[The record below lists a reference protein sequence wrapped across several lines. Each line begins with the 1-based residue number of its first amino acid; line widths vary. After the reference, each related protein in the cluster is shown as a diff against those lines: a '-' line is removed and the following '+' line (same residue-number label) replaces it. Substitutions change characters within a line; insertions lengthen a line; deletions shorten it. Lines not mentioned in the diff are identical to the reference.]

1 MSFKLVENAFD
12 APVADPQAK
21 LVLLAIA
28 RHADKRGSC
37 YPSAA
42 RLMVVT
48 GLSKASVY
56 RKISY
61 LEKHGFI
68 RVTRRWGTGKNTSNL
83 YNLLLSHSETKQS
96 LCETKVSQSEPLTSQ
111 EPINNVSNHISDS
124 DRDNETKQDP
134 FLDLAK
140 KALGGKNDTK

>member
-1 MSFKLVENAFD
+1 MSFKLVESAFD

-68 RVTRRWGTGKNTSNL
+68 RVTRRGKNGKKTSNL
-83 YNLLLSHSETKQS
+83 YRLLLSQAETKQSHSETKVS
-96 LCETKVSQSEPLTSQ
+96 LCEPLTSQ
-111 EPINNVSNHISDS
+111 EHINNISSNIYESE
-124 DRDNETKQDP
+124 RDNQTKPDP

-140 KALGGKNDTK
+140 NALKGKK

>member
-1 MSFKLVENAFD
+1 MSFKLVERAFD

-42 RLMVVT
+42 RLMTVT

-83 YNLLLSHSETKQS
+83 YHLLLSQSETKQS
-96 LCETKVSQSEPLTSQ
+96 HCETEVSHTEPLISQ
-111 EPINNVSNHISDS
+111 EPINNISNHISDS
-124 DRDNETKQDP
+124 DRDKQTKQDP

-140 KALGGKNDTK
+140 KALEGKNDTK

>member
-1 MSFKLVENAFD
+1 VAGVSFKLVESAFD

-83 YNLLLSHSETKQS
+83 YHLLLSQSETKQS
-96 LCETKVSQSEPLTSQ
+96 LCETKVSHSEPLISQ
-111 EPINNVSNHISDS
+111 EPINNISSHISDS
-124 DRDNETKQDP
+124 DRDKQTKQDP

-140 KALGGKNDTK
+140 NALKGKK

>member
-1 MSFKLVENAFD
+1 MSFKLVESAFD

-68 RVTRRWGTGKNTSNL
+68 RVTRRGKDGKKTSNL
-83 YNLLLSHSETKQS
+83 YRLLLSQA
-96 LCETKVSQSEPLTSQ
+96 ETKVSLCEPLTSQ
-111 EPINNVSNHISDS
+111 EHINNISPNIYDS
-124 DRDNETKQDP
+124 ERDKQTKQDP
-134 FLDLAK
+134 FLDLAERALKGK
-140 KALGGKNDTK
+140 K

>member
-1 MSFKLVENAFD
+1 VSFKLVESAFD
-12 APVADPQAK
+12 APVSDPQAK

-68 RVTRRWGTGKNTSNL
+68 RVTRRGKDGKKTSNL
-83 YNLLLSHSETKQS
+83 YRLLLSQAETKQSHSETKVS
-96 LCETKVSQSEPLTSQ
+96 LCEPLTSQ
-111 EPINNVSNHISDS
+111 EHINNISSNIYESE
-124 DRDNETKQDP
+124 RDNQTKPDP

-140 KALGGKNDTK
+140 NALKGKK

>member
-1 MSFKLVENAFD
+1 MSFKLVERAFD
-12 APVADPQAK
+12 APVNDPQAK

-42 RLMVVT
+42 RLMAVT

-68 RVTRRWGTGKNTSNL
+68 RVRRRWGTGKNTSNL
-83 YNLLLSHSETKQS
+83 YNLLLSQSETKQS
-96 LCETKVSQSEPLTSQ
+96 HCETKVSPCEPLISQ
-111 EPINNVSNHISDS
+111 EHINNISNHISES

-140 KALGGKNDTK
+140 KALRGKNDTK

>member
-68 RVTRRWGTGKNTSNL
+68 RVTRRWGEGKNTSNL
-83 YNLLLSHSETKQS
+83 YHLLLSQAESKQS
-96 LCETKVSQSEPLTSQ
+96 HTETKVSHCEPLISQ
-111 EPINNVSNHISDS
+111 EHINNISSNIYGSE
-124 DRDNETKQDP
+124 RDNETKQDP
-134 FLDLAK
+134 FLDLAERALKGK
-140 KALGGKNDTK
+140 K

>member
-1 MSFKLVENAFD
+1 MSFKLVERAFD

-42 RLMVVT
+42 RLMTVT

-68 RVTRRWGTGKNTSNL
+68 RVTRRGKDGKKTSNL
-83 YNLLLSHSETKQS
+83 YHLLLSQAETKQSHSETK
-96 LCETKVSQSEPLTSQ
+96 VSHTEPLTSQ
-111 EPINNVSNHISDS
+111 EPVNNISCNVYDS
-124 DRDNETKQDP
+124 ERDKQTKQDP
-134 FLDLAK
+134 FLDLAERALKGK
-140 KALGGKNDTK
+140 K

>member
-1 MSFKLVENAFD
+1 MSFKLVESAFD
-12 APVADPQAK
+12 APVNDPQAK

-61 LEKHGFI
+61 LERHGFI
-68 RVTRRWGTGKNTSNL
+68 RVTRRGKDGKKTSNL
-83 YNLLLSHSETKQS
+83 YHLLLSHSETKQS
-96 LCETKVSQSEPLTSQ
+96 HTETKVSHTEPLTSQ
-111 EPINNVSNHISDS
+111 EHINNISCNVYDS
-124 DRDNETKQDP
+124 QRDNETKQDP
-134 FLDLAK
+134 FLDLAERALKGK
-140 KALGGKNDTK
+140 K

>member
-1 MSFKLVENAFD
+1 MSFKLVESAFD

-68 RVTRRWGTGKNTSNL
+68 RVTRRGKDGKKTSNL
-83 YNLLLSHSETKQS
+83 YRLLLSQSETKQSHSETKVS
-96 LCETKVSQSEPLTSQ
+96 LCEPLTSH
-111 EPINNVSNHISDS
+111 EPVNNISCNVYDS
-124 DRDNETKQDP
+124 QGDNETKQDP

-140 KALGGKNDTK
+140 KALKGKK

>member
-1 MSFKLVENAFD
+1 MSFKLVERAFD

-68 RVTRRWGTGKNTSNL
+68 RVTRRGKDGKKTSNL
-83 YNLLLSHSETKQS
+83 YHLLLSHSETKVS
-96 LCETKVSQSEPLTSQ
+96 LCEPLTSQ
-111 EPINNVSNHISDS
+111 EHINNISSNIYGSG
-124 DRDNETKQDP
+124 RDNEPKQDP

-140 KALGGKNDTK
+140 KALKGKK

>member
-1 MSFKLVENAFD
+1 MSFKLVESAFD
-12 APVADPQAK
+12 APVSDPQAK

-42 RLMVVT
+42 RLMAVT

-68 RVTRRWGTGKNTSNL
+68 RVTRRGKDGKKTSNL
-83 YNLLLSHSETKQS
+83 YRLLLSQAETKQSHSETK
-96 LCETKVSQSEPLTSQ
+96 VSHTEPLTSQ
-111 EPINNVSNHISDS
+111 EPVNNISCNVYDS
-124 DRDNETKQDP
+124 QGDNETKQDP
-134 FLDLAK
+134 FLDLAERALKGK
-140 KALGGKNDTK
+140 K

>member
-1 MSFKLVENAFD
+1 MSFKLVESAFD

-56 RKISY
+56 RKIGY

-68 RVTRRWGTGKNTSNL
+68 RVTRRGKDGKKTSNL
-83 YNLLLSHSETKQS
+83 YRLLLSQSETGQS
-96 LCETKVSQSEPLTSQ
+96 HTETKVSHTEPLTSH
-111 EPINNVSNHISDS
+111 EPVNNISCNVYDS
-124 DRDNETKQDP
+124 DRDNETEQDP

-140 KALGGKNDTK
+140 KALKGKK

>member
-1 MSFKLVENAFD
+1 MSFKLVEKAFD

-68 RVTRRWGTGKNTSNL
+68 RVTRRGKDGKKTSNL
-83 YNLLLSHSETKQS
+83 YRLLLSQAETGQS
-96 LCETKVSQSEPLTSQ
+96 HTETKVSHTEPLTSQ
-111 EPINNVSNHISDS
+111 EHINNISCNVYDS
-124 DRDNETKQDP
+124 DRDNEPKQDP

-140 KALGGKNDTK
+140 NALKGKK

>member
-1 MSFKLVENAFD
+1 MSFKLVERAFD

-42 RLMVVT
+42 RLMTVT

-61 LEKHGFI
+61 LEKRGFI
-68 RVTRRWGTGKNTSNL
+68 KVTRRGKDGKKTSNL
-83 YNLLLSHSETKQS
+83 YRLLLSQAETKQSHSETKVS
-96 LCETKVSQSEPLTSQ
+96 LCEPLTSH
-111 EPINNVSNHISDS
+111 EHITNISSNIYDS
-124 DRDNETKQDP
+124 QGDNEIKPDP
-134 FLDLAK
+134 FLDLAERALKGK
-140 KALGGKNDTK
+140 K

>member
-1 MSFKLVENAFD
+1 MSFKLVESAFD

-68 RVTRRWGTGKNTSNL
+68 RVTRRGKDGKKTSNL
-83 YNLLLSHSETKQS
+83 YRLLLSQAETKQSHSETK
-96 LCETKVSQSEPLTSQ
+96 VSHSEPLTSH
-111 EPINNVSNHISDS
+111 EPVNNISCNVYDS
-124 DRDNETKQDP
+124 DRDKQTKQDP
-134 FLDLAK
+134 FLDLAERALKGK
-140 KALGGKNDTK
+140 K

>member
-1 MSFKLVENAFD
+1 MSFKLVESAFD

-68 RVTRRWGTGKNTSNL
+68 RVTRRWDTGKNTSNL
-83 YNLLLSHSETKQS
+83 YHLLLSQAETKVSHSETKVS
-96 LCETKVSQSEPLTSQ
+96 LCEPLTSQ
-111 EPINNVSNHISDS
+111 EPVNNISCNVYDS
-124 DRDNETKQDP
+124 QRDKQTKPDP
-134 FLDLAK
+134 FLDLAERALKGK
-140 KALGGKNDTK
+140 K

>member
-1 MSFKLVENAFD
+1 MSFKLVESAFD

-21 LVLLAIA
+21 LVLLALA

-68 RVTRRWGTGKNTSNL
+68 RVTRRGKDGKKTSNL
-83 YNLLLSHSETKQS
+83 YHLLLSHSETKVS
-96 LCETKVSQSEPLTSQ
+96 LCEPLTSQ
-111 EPINNVSNHISDS
+111 EPVNNISSNIYDS
-124 DRDNETKQDP
+124 DRDKQTKQDP
-134 FLDLAK
+134 FLDLAER
-140 KALGGKNDTK
+140 ALEGKNDR

>member
-1 MSFKLVENAFD
+1 MSFKLVESAFD
-12 APVADPQAK
+12 APVSDPQAK

-42 RLMVVT
+42 RLMAVT

-68 RVTRRWGTGKNTSNL
+68 RVTRRGKDGKKTSNL
-83 YNLLLSHSETKQS
+83 YRLLLSHSETKVS
-96 LCETKVSQSEPLTSQ
+96 LCEPLTSQ
-111 EPINNVSNHISDS
+111 EHINNISSNIYDS
-124 DRDNETKQDP
+124 GRDKQTKPDP

-140 KALGGKNDTK
+140 KALEGKNDTK

>member
-1 MSFKLVENAFD
+1 MSFKLVESAFD
-12 APVADPQAK
+12 APVSDPQAK

-68 RVTRRWGTGKNTSNL
+68 RVTRRGKDGKKTSNL
-83 YNLLLSHSETKQS
+83 YRLLLSQAETKQSHSETKVS
-96 LCETKVSQSEPLTSQ
+96 LCEPLTSQ
-111 EPINNVSNHISDS
+111 EHINNISSNIYDS
-124 DRDNETKQDP
+124 ERDNQTKPDP

-140 KALGGKNDTK
+140 NALKGKK

>member
-1 MSFKLVENAFD
+1 MSFKLVERAFD

-61 LEKHGFI
+61 LERHGFI
-68 RVTRRWGTGKNTSNL
+68 RVTRRGKDGKKTSNL
-83 YNLLLSHSETKQS
+83 YHLLLSHT
-96 LCETKVSQSEPLTSQ
+96 ETKVSHTEPLTSQ
-111 EPINNVSNHISDS
+111 EHINNISCNVYDS
-124 DRDNETKQDP
+124 QRDNETKQDP
-134 FLDLAK
+134 FLDLAERALKGK
-140 KALGGKNDTK
+140 K

>member
-68 RVTRRWGTGKNTSNL
+68 RVTRRGKDGKKTSNL
-83 YNLLLSHSETKQS
+83 YHLLLSHTETKQS
-96 LCETKVSQSEPLTSQ
+96 HTETKVSHCEPITSQ
-111 EPINNVSNHISDS
+111 EHINNISSNIHGSE
-124 DRDNETKQDP
+124 RDNETKQDP

-140 KALGGKNDTK
+140 KALKGKK

>member
-1 MSFKLVENAFD
+1 MSFKLVERAFD

-42 RLMVVT
+42 RLMAVT

-68 RVTRRWGTGKNTSNL
+68 RVTRRGKDGKKTSNL
-83 YNLLLSHSETKQS
+83 YRLLLSQAETKVSHSETKVS
-96 LCETKVSQSEPLTSQ
+96 LCEPLTSQ
-111 EPINNVSNHISDS
+111 EHITNISSNIYDAQG
-124 DRDNETKQDP
+124 DNEIKPDP
-134 FLDLAK
+134 FLDLAERALKGK
-140 KALGGKNDTK
+140 K

>member
-1 MSFKLVENAFD
+1 MSFKLVESAFD

-56 RKISY
+56 RKIGY

-68 RVTRRWGTGKNTSNL
+68 RVTRRGKDGKKTSNL
-83 YNLLLSHSETKQS
+83 YRLLLSQSETGQS
-96 LCETKVSQSEPLTSQ
+96 HTETKVSHTEPLTSH
-111 EPINNVSNHISDS
+111 EPVNNISCNVYDS

-134 FLDLAK
+134 FLDLAERALKGK
-140 KALGGKNDTK
+140 K

>member
-68 RVTRRWGTGKNTSNL
+68 RVTRRWGEGKNTSNL
-83 YNLLLSHSETKQS
+83 YHLLLSHT
-96 LCETKVSQSEPLTSQ
+96 ETKVSHCEPLTSQ
-111 EPINNVSNHISDS
+111 EHINNISSNIYGSE
-124 DRDNETKQDP
+124 RDNETKQDP
-134 FLDLAK
+134 FLDLAER
-140 KALGGKNDTK
+140 ALKGEK

>member
-1 MSFKLVENAFD
+1 MSFKLVESAFD

-68 RVTRRWGTGKNTSNL
+68 RVTRRGKDGKKTSNL
-83 YNLLLSHSETKQS
+83 YQLILSHSETKQS
-96 LCETKVSQSEPLTSQ
+96 HTETKQSQGEPITYQ
-111 EPINNVSNHISDS
+111 EPVNNISCNVYDS
-124 DRDNETKQDP
+124 QRDNETKQDP

-140 KALGGKNDTK
+140 KAIRGENDTK

>member
-1 MSFKLVENAFD
+1 MSFKLVESAFD
-12 APVADPQAK
+12 APVNDPQAK

-61 LEKHGFI
+61 LERHGFI
-68 RVTRRWGTGKNTSNL
+68 RVTRRGKDGKNTSNL
-83 YNLLLSHSETKQS
+83 YRLLLSHSETKQS
-96 LCETKVSQSEPLTSQ
+96 HTEPIISQ
-111 EPINNVSNHISDS
+111 EHINNISCNVYDS
-124 DRDNETKQDP
+124 QRDNETKQDP
-134 FLDLAK
+134 FLDLAERALKGK
-140 KALGGKNDTK
+140 K

>member
-1 MSFKLVENAFD
+1 MSFKLVERAFD
-12 APVADPQAK
+12 APVNDPQAK

-56 RKISY
+56 RKIGY

-68 RVTRRWGTGKNTSNL
+68 RVTRRGKEGKKTSNL
-83 YNLLLSHSETKQS
+83 YHLLVSHTETEQSHSETKQS
-96 LCETKVSQSEPLTSQ
+96 QGEPLTSH
-111 EPINNVSNHISDS
+111 EHINNISSNIYDS
-124 DRDNETKQDP
+124 GRDNETKPDP

-140 KALGGKNDTK
+140 KALEVKNDTK

>member
-1 MSFKLVENAFD
+1 MSFKLVESAFD

-68 RVTRRWGTGKNTSNL
+68 RVTRRGKDGKKTSNL
-83 YNLLLSHSETKQS
+83 YRLLLSQAETKQSHSETKVS
-96 LCETKVSQSEPLTSQ
+96 LCEPLTSQ
-111 EPINNVSNHISDS
+111 EHINNISSNIYESE
-124 DRDNETKQDP
+124 RDNQTKPDP

-140 KALGGKNDTK
+140 NALKGKK

>member
-1 MSFKLVENAFD
+1 MSFKLVESAFD

-68 RVTRRWGTGKNTSNL
+68 RVTRRGKDGKNTSNL
-83 YNLLLSHSETKQS
+83 YHLLLSHTETKQS
-96 LCETKVSQSEPLTSQ
+96 QGEPITSQ
-111 EPINNVSNHISDS
+111 EPVNNISCNVYDS
-124 DRDNETKQDP
+124 QGDNETKQDP

-140 KALGGKNDTK
+140 KALKGKK

>member
-1 MSFKLVENAFD
+1 MSFRLVESAFD

-28 RHADKRGSC
+28 RHADERGSC

-56 RKISY
+56 RKIGY

-68 RVTRRWGTGKNTSNL
+68 RVRRRWGTGKNTSNL
-83 YNLLLSHSETKQS
+83 YHLLLSQAETKQS
-96 LCETKVSQSEPLTSQ
+96 LCETKVSQGEPLISQ
-111 EPINNVSNHISDS
+111 EPINNISSHISDS
-124 DRDNETKQDP
+124 QGDNETKQDP
-134 FLDLAK
+134 FLDLVK
-140 KALGGKNDTK
+140 KALEGKNDTK